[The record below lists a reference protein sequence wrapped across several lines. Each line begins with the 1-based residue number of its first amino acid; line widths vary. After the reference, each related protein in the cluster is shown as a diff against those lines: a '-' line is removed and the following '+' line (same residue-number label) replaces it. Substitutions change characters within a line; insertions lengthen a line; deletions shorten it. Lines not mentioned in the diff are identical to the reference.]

1 MKVLMCKVLSCYL
14 KLECDKLRIHIMEQ
28 PLKVWIISQK
38 RENGILKKYLT
49 QEGGRDGKKGGEK
62 NQEDIVK

>member
-1 MKVLMCKVLSCYL
+1 
-14 KLECDKLRIHIMEQ
+14 MEQ

-38 RENGILKKYLT
+38 RENGILTKYLT
-49 QEGGRDGKKGGEK
+49 QEGGRDVKKGGEK